1 MNRAIAAAVT
11 TAQQA
16 SDFDRAAIASGIASF
31 SLMLNAG
38 TAAAALILRDCR
50 DRLAS
55 GVVVFVGSGNNG
67 GDGYVV
73 AAQLRRAGIRVGVHV
88 ARPPATEDAKRA
100 AVIAGPLP
108 EPSGGEQ
115 LVVDALLGTGHRG
128 ELRGEIAT
136 AAALLGDY
144 RERGATVVALDL
156 PSGLDAD
163 NGDIAAGTV
172 AADITVAFGTIK
184 RGTLTARDT
193 AGRIVLADIGIG
205 DFVSE
210 RAELWRLATPEL
222 LGGVL
227 ACEQWNSWKTRR
239 GVVGIVG
246 GKAGMAGASVLACTG
261 SLAAGAGLVYA
272 WVDAVSVPVLQSAV
286 PQVVVMPET
295 DADAAEAAMPSS
307 DANAISRCVAVAVG
321 PGLGTTHA
329 ARSLVLFWLAGECD
343 LVLDAD
349 ALNVIVACAKEAGRS
364 AAEYLHRYAKAG
376 RSIVCTPH
384 AGEFE
389 RLTGRSAS
397 APLAERVSCAQ
408 EFADV
413 SGSVVLLKGTPS
425 VVVAPGSVVAPVVV
439 ARGTPAL
446 ATGGSGDLLTG
457 LTATLLARGK
467 SAPEVSGATTQIA
480 GDSLYALYA
489 AATAAWLHGRA
500 AEIASA
506 DAGTTRGVP
515 LSAVAAAVVQAWSEL
530 EVHGALS
537 SRGDMLR
544 GDMPCGS
551 IITELPDVNR
561 VRSGA

>member
-16 SDFDRAAIASGIASF
+16 SDCDRAAIASGIASF

-55 GVVVFVGSGNNG
+55 GVAVFVGSGNNG

-115 LVVDALLGTGHRG
+115 VVVDALLGTGHRG

-144 RERGATVVALDL
+144 RERGATVVAVDL

-163 NGDIAAGTV
+163 NGDIATGTV
-172 AADITVAFGTIK
+172 AAEVTVAFGTIK

-210 RAELWRLATPEL
+210 RAEIWRLATPEL
-222 LGGVL
+222 LSGVL
-227 ACEQWNSWKTRR
+227 TREQWNSWKTRR

-261 SLAAGAGLVYA
+261 ALAAGAGLVYA

-286 PQVVVMPET
+286 PQVVVMPE
-295 DADAAEAAMPSS
+295 ADAAEAVMPGSG
-307 DANAISRCVAVAVG
+307 ANAISRCVAAAVG
-321 PGLGTTHA
+321 PGLGTTHV
-329 ARSLVLFWLAGECD
+329 ARSLVLFWLEGECD

-349 ALNVIVACAKEAGRS
+349 ALNVIVACAEEAGES
-364 AAEYLHRYAKAG
+364 AAEYLRRYARTG

-389 RLTGRSAS
+389 RLTGCSAS

-489 AATAAWLHGRA
+489 AVTAAWLHGRA

-537 SRGDMLR
+537 SHGDMLR
-544 GDMPCGS
+544 GDMRCGS

-561 VRSGA
+561 VSSGV